1 MKYAVHKFSV
11 GQTNPKR
18 FAFAAG
24 SLRHPVGGSSTS
36 GRRGRQEPVIVN
48 VIDNVVNWLAV
59 LCSFQFMSWDNSNNW

>member
-1 MKYAVHKFSV
+1 MKYAAYKFSV
-11 GQTNPKR
+11 GETNRKR

-24 SLRHPVGGSSTS
+24 SLRRPVGGSSTY

-59 LCSFQFMSWDNSNNW
+59 LCSCQFMSWDNSNNW